1 MTLRSIRRFNMT
13 QHFSPQDT
21 LLSTEELAQRTGFT
35 QRFWEG
41 RRLSGDTPPFLR
53 LGCRAVRYRWSD
65 VSKWL
70 ADRVRTSTS
79 DHGDLNSD
87 HSEENKGGV
96 I

>member
-1 MTLRSIRRFNMT
+1 MT

-21 LLSTEELAQRTGFT
+21 LLSTEELAQKTGFT

-41 RRLSGDTPPFLR
+41 RRLSGDTPPFIR
-53 LGCRAVRYRWSD
+53 LGFRAVRYRWED

-70 ADRVRTSTS
+70 ADRLRTSTS
-79 DHGDLNSD
+79 DHGELNSA
-87 HSEENKGGV
+87 HSENIKGDT